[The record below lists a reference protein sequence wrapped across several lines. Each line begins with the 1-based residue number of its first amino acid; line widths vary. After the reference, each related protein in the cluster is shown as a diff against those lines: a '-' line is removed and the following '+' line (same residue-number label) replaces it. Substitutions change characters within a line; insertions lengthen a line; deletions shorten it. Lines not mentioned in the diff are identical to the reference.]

1 MKSQSN
7 KIPDIVKLKPMKR
20 GVNDSRNVKALPN
33 DDMQKKMESKSK
45 WAVNFFNSWIE
56 NRKSKNFVCDF
67 KSIQKKGDISV
78 EIPFL

>member
-1 MKSQSN
+1 
-7 KIPDIVKLKPMKR
+7 
-20 GVNDSRNVKALPN
+20 
-33 DDMQKKMESKSK
+33 MESKSK
-45 WAVNFFNSWIE
+45 WAVNFFNSWFG